1 MKSFAPTLLIAAL
14 FTSIGAAATYVAITP
29 EDAEEKIVVE
39 SLPTVE
45 RVTEIG
51 ELCVVKLK
59 LSDMLV
65 AKSASLKAS
74 WFIAGDALISVDL
87 REARIEH
94 LDRDSKQIS
103 LQMPPLHVVSPRVDH
118 SKTKSW
124 DIESVCW
131 HDGWF
136 TYDKQGKSHQ
146 LQQAAMREAQEMIDE
161 VAQDPEF
168 IDDARSSAEQLI
180 SALYKG
186 TGYSVSFEWPDT
198 QGYETE
204 SVDTLLSAVD

>member
-51 ELCVVKLK
+51 ELCVLKLK
-59 LSDMLV
+59 LSDMLE
-65 AKSASLKAS
+65 ATSSSLKAS

-94 LDRDSKQIS
+94 LDRDSKQIL
-103 LQMPPLHVVSPRVDH
+103 LQMPPLHVISPRVDH
-118 SKTKSW
+118 AKTKSW

-136 TYDKQGKSHQ
+136 TYDKQGKSQ
-146 LQQAAMREAQEMIDE
+146 RLQQAAMRVAQENIAKM
-161 VAQDPEF
+161 AQDPEF

-180 SALYKG
+180 SALYKE
-186 TGYSVSFEWPDT
+186 TGYTVSFEWPDT

-204 SVDTLLSAVD
+204 SMDTLLSAVD

>member
-14 FTSIGAAATYVAITP
+14 FTSIGAAATYFAITP
-29 EDAEEKIVVE
+29 EDTEEKVVVE

-51 ELCVVKLK
+51 ELCVLKLK
-59 LSDMLV
+59 LSDMLE
-65 AKSASLKAS
+65 AKSPTLKAS

-94 LDRDSKQIS
+94 LDRDSKQIV
-103 LQMPPLHVVSPRVDH
+103 LKMPPLHVVSPRVDH
-118 SKTKSW
+118 TKTRSW

-136 TYDKQGKSHQ
+136 TYDKLGKSQ
-146 LQQAAMREAQEMIDE
+146 RVQQVAMREAQKMIAE

-168 IDDARSSAEQLI
+168 FTDARSSAEQLI
-180 SALYKG
+180 SALYNE
-186 TGYSVSFEWPDT
+186 TGYTVSFEWPDT

-204 SVDTLLSAVD
+204 SMDTLLSAMD

>member
-14 FTSIGAAATYVAITP
+14 FTSIGAAAAYLAITP
-29 EDAEEKIVVE
+29 DDAEEKIVVE

-51 ELCVVKLK
+51 ELCVLKLK
-59 LSDMLV
+59 LSDMLE
-65 AKSASLKAS
+65 AKSPTLKAS

-94 LDRDSKQIS
+94 LDRDSKQII

-118 SKTKSW
+118 TRTRSW

-136 TYDKQGKSHQ
+136 TYDKLGKSQ
-146 LQQAAMREAQEMIDE
+146 RVQQAAMREAQEMIAE

-168 IDDARSSAEQLI
+168 IDDARSSAERLI
-180 SALYKG
+180 SALYKE
-186 TGYSVSFEWPDT
+186 TGYTVSFEWPDT

>member
-14 FTSIGAAATYVAITP
+14 FTSIGAAATYFAMMPGDT
-29 EDAEEKIVVE
+29 EEEVVVE

-51 ELCVVKLK
+51 ELCVLKLK
-59 LSDMLV
+59 ISDMLE
-65 AKSASLKAS
+65 AKSSSLKAS

-94 LDRDSKQIS
+94 LDRDSKQIV
-103 LQMPPLHVVSPRVDH
+103 LQMPPLHVISPRVDH
-118 SKTKSW
+118 TKTKSW

-136 TYDKQGKSHQ
+136 THDKLGKSQ
-146 LQQAAMREAQEMIDE
+146 RLQQAAMRKAQESIAKS
-161 VAQDPEF
+161 AQAPEF
-168 IDDARSSAEQLI
+168 FNDARSSAERLI

-186 TGYSVSFEWPDT
+186 TGYTVSFEWPDT
-198 QGYETE
+198 QGSETE
-204 SVDTLLSAVD
+204 SMNTLLSAVE

>member
-14 FTSIGAAATYVAITP
+14 FTSIGAAATYFAMMPGDT
-29 EDAEEKIVVE
+29 EEEVVVE

-51 ELCVVKLK
+51 ELCVLKLK
-59 LSDMLV
+59 ISDMLE
-65 AKSASLKAS
+65 AKSSSLKAS

-94 LDRDSKQIS
+94 LDRDSKQIV
-103 LQMPPLHVVSPRVDH
+103 LKMPPLHVISPRVDH
-118 SKTKSW
+118 TKTKSW

-136 TYDKQGKSHQ
+136 THDKLGKSQ
-146 LQQAAMREAQEMIDE
+146 RLQQAAMRKAQESIAKS
-161 VAQDPEF
+161 AQAPEF
-168 IDDARSSAEQLI
+168 FNDARSSAERLI

-186 TGYSVSFEWPDT
+186 TGYTVSFEWPDT
-198 QGYETE
+198 QGSETE
-204 SVDTLLSAVD
+204 SMNTLLSAVE

>member
-14 FTSIGAAATYVAITP
+14 FTSIGAAATYFAITP
-29 EDAEEKIVVE
+29 EDTEEKVVVE

-51 ELCVVKLK
+51 ELCVLKLK
-59 LSDMLV
+59 LSDMLE
-65 AKSASLKAS
+65 AKSPTLKAS

-94 LDRDSKQIS
+94 LDRDSKQIV
-103 LQMPPLHVVSPRVDH
+103 LKMPPLHVVSPRVDH
-118 SKTKSW
+118 TKTRSW

-136 TYDKQGKSHQ
+136 TYDKLGKSQ
-146 LQQAAMREAQEMIDE
+146 RVQQVAMREAQKMIAE

-168 IDDARSSAEQLI
+168 FNDARSSAEQLI
-180 SALYKG
+180 SALYKE
-186 TGYSVSFEWPDT
+186 TGYTVSFEWPDT